1 MEKQCVE
8 RNELLDPD
16 IPPIIFCIS
25 PDDPIIK
32 HIKEGQ
38 KVTYD
43 LVRGDNGQF
52 YAVDIRL
59 AQDEDIAKSTQTSA
73 FLL

>member
-1 MEKQCVE
+1 MEEQCSPRDQLFESDV
-8 RNELLDPD
+8 
-16 IPPIIFCIS
+16 PPIIFCIS

-43 LVRGDNGQF
+43 LMRGDNGQL

-59 AQDEDIAKSTQTSA
+59 AQDEDIARPARFSV
-73 FLL
+73 LL

>member
-1 MEKQCVE
+1 MQSA
-8 RNELLDPD
+8 RSTFRIRFPADHL
-16 IPPIIFCIS
+16 CIS

-43 LVRGDNGQF
+43 LMRGDNGQL

-59 AQDEDIAKSTQTSA
+59 AQDEDIARPARFSV
-73 FLL
+73 LL

>member
-1 MEKQCVE
+1 MEKQCSPRDQLFE
-8 RNELLDPD
+8 SDF
-16 IPPIIFCIS
+16 PPIIFCIS

-43 LVRGDNGQF
+43 LMRGDNGQL

-59 AQDEDIAKSTQTSA
+59 AQDEDIARPARFSV
-73 FLL
+73 LL